1 MAVLPKV
8 AQGRWRDS
16 PSPLAGALWKSF
28 LGAMLA
34 DGHGLRCRRWDG
46 DIGECLSA
54 GQVSV
59 GCVGDDLW
67 ESGGPCGEG
76 A

>member
-8 AQGRWRDS
+8 AQGRRRDS
-16 PSPLAGALWKSF
+16 PSPLAGALWNPF
-28 LGAMLA
+28 LGAVPA
-34 DGHGLRCRRWDG
+34 DGRGLRRGHWMG
-46 DIGECLSA
+46 GIGECLSA
-54 GQVSV
+54 GQVAV
-59 GCVGDDLW
+59 GCVGDGLW

>member
-28 LGAMLA
+28 LGAVLA
-34 DGHGLRCRRWDG
+34 GAAACAAV
-46 DIGECLSA
+46 A
-54 GQVSV
+54 GM
-59 GCVGDDLW
+59 
-67 ESGGPCGEG
+67 
-76 A
+76 AT